1 MFAQLIADR
10 RGMNLRVAN
19 GTKSPYGSSS
29 GRRPRASP
37 LVGLLVESEQ
47 PGLEHLGS
55 LEQPGSLEKL
65 EQPGSLEQLEQL
77 ESLEHLDLDHVSH
90 AA

>member
-1 MFAQLIADR
+1 
-10 RGMNLRVAN
+10 
-19 GTKSPYGSSS
+19 
-29 GRRPRASP
+29 
-37 LVGLLVESEQ
+37 LVGLLALASEQ

-65 EQPGSLEQLEQL
+65 EQPGSLEKLEQL
-77 ESLEHLDLDHVSH
+77 ESQEHLDLDHVSH

>member
-1 MFAQLIADR
+1 MVALLQPAQ
-10 RGMNLRVAN
+10 
-19 GTKSPYGSSS
+19 
-29 GRRPRASP
+29 
-37 LVGLLVESEQ
+37 ESEQ

-55 LEQPGSLEKL
+55 LEQPGSLEQLEQPEKL
-65 EQPGSLEQLEQL
+65 EQP

>member
-1 MFAQLIADR
+1 MVAQLQ
-10 RGMNLRVAN
+10 GEQL
-19 GTKSPYGSSS
+19 
-29 GRRPRASP
+29 
-37 LVGLLVESEQ
+37 GLGQLA
-47 PGLEHLGS
+47 PEHLGS

-65 EQPGSLEQLEQL
+65 EQP

>member
-1 MFAQLIADR
+1 
-10 RGMNLRVAN
+10 MNLRVAN
-19 GTKSPYGSSS
+19 GTKSHYGSSS

-37 LVGLLVESEQ
+37 LGLLVQPAQESEQ

-65 EQPGSLEQLEQL
+65 EQP
-77 ESLEHLDLDHVSH
+77 ESLEKLEQPEKLEHLDHVSH
-90 AA
+90 A